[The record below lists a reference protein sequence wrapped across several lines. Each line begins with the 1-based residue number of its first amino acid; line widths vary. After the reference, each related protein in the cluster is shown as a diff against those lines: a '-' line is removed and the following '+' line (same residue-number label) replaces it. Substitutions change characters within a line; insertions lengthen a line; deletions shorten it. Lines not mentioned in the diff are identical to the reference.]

1 MKFNMETMYVPAS
14 TIHQKRAMMTDWRT
28 TSDRAGLFSYISAV
42 VSVAMS
48 LYLLAN
54 GDDNFYIYIPCIF
67 VFLIGGYLCKK
78 WKYMGYIAVLIAVL
92 CSASRFAFPMPESFL
107 VNGSIIAV
115 CLFNFIAGFF
125 ALRCMSNFYTVF
137 KELEKCPGFPD
148 FIANTADL
156 YADKIYLKDV
166 DENIYDNKFEAS
178 YNPFNSA
185 EDIKNE
191 EIRRNLDL
199 KSDGIEEKITMD
211 ITGEKTAGTP
221 QNEFPKKQ
229 PQEIQSKTIFGRYII
244 FPHTD
249 FSTSSF
255 EEKKDFMG
263 YWNYNIEFTT
273 SNFVLF
279 AFFLMIAGMAAG
291 FGSPITLAYFAIVL
305 VFVFGTNYLKMGK
318 FIGVP
323 IIVIGMLCTSVFFSS
338 AISAIFTVA
347 AYIVNP
353 GMILGTIRF
362 VLNYKYYKELSTM
375 DGFPSFIRTT
385 ADLYGDKIYI
395 VEKKEVVKRVD
406 PSQRVIQVMDIGYE
420 KEEKKEDKAWNA
432 FDYMDE
438 QKENENNEG

>member
-1 MKFNMETMYVPAS
+1 MKFNMEIMYVPTS
-14 TIHQKRAMMTDWRT
+14 TIHQKRDMMTDWRA
-28 TSDRAGLFSYISAV
+28 TSDRAYLFSCISAA
-42 VSVAMS
+42 VSFAMS

-54 GDDNFYIYIPCIF
+54 GDEHFYIYIPCIF

-78 WKYMGYIAVLIAVL
+78 WKYMGYLAVLIAVI
-92 CSASRFAFPMPESFL
+92 CSLSRFAFPMSQSVL
-107 VNGSIIAV
+107 VNGSIIGV
-115 CLFNFIAGFF
+115 GLFNFIAGFF
-125 ALRCMSNFYTVF
+125 ALRCIGNFYTVF

-211 ITGEKTAGTP
+211 ITGEETAR
-221 QNEFPKKQ
+221 NSEKDFPKKQ
-229 PQEIQSKTIFGRYII
+229 PQEIESKTIFGRYII

-249 FSTSSF
+249 FLTSSY

-273 SNFVLF
+273 SNFVMF
-279 AFFLMIAGMAAG
+279 AFFLLIAGMAAG

-323 IIVIGMLCTSVFFSS
+323 IIVIGILCTSAFFVSP
-338 AISAIFTVA
+338 ISAIFTVGA
-347 AYIVNP
+347 FIINP

-375 DGFPSFIRTT
+375 EGFPSFIRTT

-406 PSQRVIQVMDIGYE
+406 PSQKVVQVMDIGYG

-438 QKENENNEG
+438 KEEENES